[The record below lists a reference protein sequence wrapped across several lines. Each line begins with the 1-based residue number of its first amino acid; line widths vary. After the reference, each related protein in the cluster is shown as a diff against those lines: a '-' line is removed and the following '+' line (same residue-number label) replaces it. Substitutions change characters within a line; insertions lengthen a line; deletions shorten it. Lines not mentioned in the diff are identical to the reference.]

1 MLILVLFTTLGGML
15 FGKHADDRFSLYF
28 LESQGRL
35 LESKRGLRDRLAV
48 EMHERQLI
56 CCRLTQRMALLQT
69 AVTYTGVAYKTSS
82 TRQTLHCR
90 TTKSTKWSV
99 VWQPSRHHSAK
110 VITMQ

>member
-35 LESKRGLRDRLAV
+35 LESKGGLRDRLAV

-56 CCRLTQRMALLQT
+56 SCRLTHGDAADSSSHLHRGCLQNKQRKTDSALQNHK
-69 AVTYTGVAYKTSS
+69 VHKVECSVA
-82 TRQTLHCR
+82 
-90 TTKSTKWSV
+90 
-99 VWQPSRHHSAK
+99 AK
-110 VITMQ
+110 

>member
-35 LESKRGLRDRLAV
+35 LESKGGLRDRLAV

-56 CCRLTQRMALLQT
+56 CCRLTHGPATDSSHLHRGCLQDKQHKTDSALQNHK
-69 AVTYTGVAYKTSS
+69 VHKVECSVA
-82 TRQTLHCR
+82 
-90 TTKSTKWSV
+90 
-99 VWQPSRHHSAK
+99 AK
-110 VITMQ
+110 